1 MPTRKPATTKV
12 ATKAATTRRATP
24 KSATKRAPPESAA
37 IKPVRKQL
45 EKCLLRLYVAGTTP
59 QSTRAILN
67 MHKICEEHLHGAYQL
82 EVIDIYQR
90 PQLAKDEQIIAV
102 PTLVKKLPLP
112 LRRVIGD
119 FSDSERVLVGLDL
132 RASRVK

>member
-1 MPTRKPATTKV
+1 MTTRKTTSQKPTAQKATTPR
-12 ATKAATTRRATP
+12 AAA
-24 KSATKRAPPESAA
+24 
-37 IKPVRKQL
+37 RKQA
-45 EKCLLRLYVAGTTP
+45 EKCLLRLYVAGTTQ

-67 MHKICEEHLHGAYQL
+67 IQQICEEHLQGAYQL

-112 LRRVIGD
+112 LRRVIGS
-119 FSDSERVLVGLDL
+119 FSDSERVLIGLDL
-132 RASRVK
+132 RANLEK

>member
-1 MPTRKPATTKV
+1 MATRKPVTQKPADKPV
-12 ATKAATTRRATP
+12 SA
-24 KSATKRAPPESAA
+24 KSAPPKPAA
-37 IKPVRKQL
+37 AKPARQQVV

-67 MHKICEEHLHGAYQL
+67 MKQICEEHLHGAYHL

-112 LRRVIGD
+112 LRRLIGD
-119 FSDSERVLVGLDL
+119 FSDSERVLIGLDL
-132 RASRVK
+132 RSSRAK

>member
-1 MPTRKPATTKV
+1 MTARKTTI
-12 ATKAATTRRATP
+12 P
-24 KSATKRAPPESAA
+24 KTVAPPNAA
-37 IKPVRKQL
+37 RKQPD
-45 EKCLLRLYVAGTTP
+45 KCLLRLYVAGTTQ

-67 MHKICEEHLHGAYQL
+67 IQQICEEHLEGAYQL

-112 LRRVIGD
+112 LRRVIGS
-119 FSDSERVLVGLDL
+119 FSDSERVLIGLDL
-132 RASRVK
+132 RANLVN